1 MTKNQEKEMSFLE
14 HLEVMRWH
22 LLRSISAVIIMA
34 LVAFVFKDI
43 VFDKIILAPKEPPF
57 PTNRW
62 LCQLGEILNLQRICI
77 NQDPFP
83 LQTVKMAEQFSM
95 HIMVSLVAGI
105 VVAFPYI
112 FWEFWRFIVPA
123 LYDNEKRTASG
134 AVFYTSLLFILGV
147 GFGYYIIA
155 PLSVNF
161 LGNYKVSESVIS
173 APTLRSYVGTITSVV
188 LAAGVVFQLP
198 ILVYFLSKVGL
209 VTPDFLKKYRRHSLV
224 LIVTLSAIITPPDV
238 FSQVLVAFPLV
249 ILYEIGIAI
258 SKRIVRQRDEE
269 FSDDP
274 PKKKKPAAEKAE
286 QTGKSSSE
294 PEKTSEAEP
303 ESSKPEEEA
312 SEPEEEASEPEEE
325 ASEPEDPAQAK
336 KRAKSQESKD
346 AKTKKA
352 KDPEKSKESKDPEK
366 SKGSK
371 DPEENR
377 ESGQK
382 KESRSTKKGTKKPPW
397 KEPGDAE
404 ETSPGDS
411 PD

>member
-1 MTKNQEKEMSFLE
+1 MSFLE

-22 LLRSISAVIIMA
+22 LLRSMLAIIILA
-34 LVAFVFKDI
+34 LVAFVFKEI

-77 NQDPFP
+77 NQNPFT

-112 FWEFWRFIVPA
+112 FWEFWRFIIPA
-123 LYDNEKRTASG
+123 LYEKEKRTASG

-147 GFGYYIIA
+147 MFGYYIIA

-188 LAAGVVFQLP
+188 LAAGIVFQLP

-224 LIVTLSAIITPPDV
+224 LIVTLSAIITPPDI
-238 FSQVLVAFPLV
+238 FSQVLVALPLMV
-249 ILYEIGIAI
+249 LYEIGIAI
-258 SKRIVRQRDEE
+258 SKRIVREREE
-269 FSDDP
+269 EMSDDEP
-274 PKKKKPAAEKAE
+274 PKKKKKKTENRGEAEFGKANRGEAKDTSQTKKSSESEESADPQESPDTKESAKAE
-286 QTGKSSSE
+286 DSSE
-294 PEKTSEAEP
+294 PEKTSEPKET
-303 ESSKPEEEA
+303 KT
-312 SEPEEEASEPEEE
+312 
-325 ASEPEDPAQAK
+325 
-336 KRAKSQESKD
+336 
-346 AKTKKA
+346 TKKK
-352 KDPEKSKESKDPEK
+352 KD
-366 SKGSK
+366 
-371 DPEENR
+371 
-377 ESGQK
+377 
-382 KESRSTKKGTKKPPW
+382 KPPW
-397 KEPGDAE
+397 KKPGASE
-404 ETSPGDS
+404 ETSPTDQ